1 MRNIVYYVATSLDGL
16 ISSADGNIDG
26 FIPEGKGIDRYLRD
40 LKEYDTVI
48 MGRNT
53 YEFGYKFGL
62 KPGQAPY
69 PHMQHYIFSESLEL
83 QDKMDNVH
91 IKKIDINEIH
101 KLRKEE
107 GTDIY
112 LCGGGQLAGWLL
124 EEEQIQYLKEEDVEG
139 LLIDLRNNGG
149 GSLKTA
155 IEIGKWP
162 DGRILS
168 DEQKASCMEAV
179 LRYQAL
185 KLDPTQ
191 HSGYMTGRCKSA
203 SSDEQVIKIH

>member
-1 MRNIVYYVATSLDGL
+1 MRDIVYYVSISLDGY
-16 ISSADGNIDG
+16 ISGLDGDINGFVPDGNGVDQ
-26 FIPEGKGIDRYLRD
+26 YLSD
-40 LKEYDTVI
+40 LKDFDTVI

-124 EEEQIQYLKEEDVEG
+124 EEEQIQYLKVKLNPMILGQGIRLFGDSTRFVRTELLETTQYENG
-139 LLIDLRNNGG
+139 LQIINYKML
-149 GSLKTA
+149 
-155 IEIGKWP
+155 
-162 DGRILS
+162 
-168 DEQKASCMEAV
+168 
-179 LRYQAL
+179 Y
-185 KLDPTQ
+185 
-191 HSGYMTGRCKSA
+191 
-203 SSDEQVIKIH
+203 

>member
-124 EEEQIQYLKEEDVEG
+124 EEEQIQYLKVKLNPMILGQGIRLFGDSTRFVRTELLETTQYENG
-139 LLIDLRNNGG
+139 LQIIN
-149 GSLKTA
+149 
-155 IEIGKWP
+155 
-162 DGRILS
+162 
-168 DEQKASCMEAV
+168 
-179 LRYQAL
+179 Y
-185 KLDPTQ
+185 
-191 HSGYMTGRCKSA
+191 
-203 SSDEQVIKIH
+203 KIHY

>member
-16 ISSADGNIDG
+16 ISAADGNSDG

-124 EEEQIQYLKEEDVEG
+124 EEKQIQYLKVKLNPMILGQGIRLFGDSTRFVRTELLETTQYENG
-139 LLIDLRNNGG
+139 LQIIN
-149 GSLKTA
+149 
-155 IEIGKWP
+155 
-162 DGRILS
+162 
-168 DEQKASCMEAV
+168 
-179 LRYQAL
+179 Y
-185 KLDPTQ
+185 
-191 HSGYMTGRCKSA
+191 
-203 SSDEQVIKIH
+203 KIHY

>member
-1 MRNIVYYVATSLDGL
+1 MRDIVYYVSISLDGY
-16 ISSADGNIDG
+16 ISGLDGDINGFVPDGNGVDQ
-26 FIPEGKGIDRYLRD
+26 YLSD
-40 LKEYDTVI
+40 LKDFDTVI

-124 EEEQIQYLKEEDVEG
+124 EEEQIQYLKIKLNPMILGQGIRLFGDSTRFVRTELLETTQYENG
-139 LLIDLRNNGG
+139 LQIIN
-149 GSLKTA
+149 
-155 IEIGKWP
+155 
-162 DGRILS
+162 
-168 DEQKASCMEAV
+168 
-179 LRYQAL
+179 Y
-185 KLDPTQ
+185 
-191 HSGYMTGRCKSA
+191 
-203 SSDEQVIKIH
+203 KIHY